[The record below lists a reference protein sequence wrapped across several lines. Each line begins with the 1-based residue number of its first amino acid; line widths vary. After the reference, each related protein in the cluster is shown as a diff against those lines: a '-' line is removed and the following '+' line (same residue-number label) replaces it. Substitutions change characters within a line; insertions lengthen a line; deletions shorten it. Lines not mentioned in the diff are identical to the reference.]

1 MTFLEDTQVL
11 KKIID
16 NLFSKVSKK
25 TDLNVNEI
33 RVLLFLYQNK
43 DLDIASSIVKNL
55 MISKSHVSSS
65 VEILNNKNY
74 INKIQDSKD
83 RKKFHLKLTKK
94 SDKIIEVLKNEQ
106 NKLKNSLFQGIS
118 EDDKSKFI
126 ETFNKVLE
134 NARILKIKED

>member
-25 TDLNVNEI
+25 TDLTINEI

-43 DLDIASSIVKNL
+43 DLDIASSIVENL
-55 MISKSHVSSS
+55 MISKSYVSSS
-65 VEILNNKNY
+65 VEALNNKNY

-83 RKKFHLKLTKK
+83 RKKFH
-94 SDKIIEVLKNEQ
+94 KNY
-106 NKLKNSLFQGIS
+106 
-118 EDDKSKFI
+118 
-126 ETFNKVLE
+126 
-134 NARILKIKED
+134 